1 MVQVKICGITDA
13 QALDAATKSGARFAG
28 FVFHEKSV
36 RDIAAEKAAPL
47 VRSASPSLTTVGLFV
62 DPDDDI
68 LRRILAHVPL
78 GMVQLHGHETPARVA
93 AVKIL
98 TGLPVMKAIRIGTSD
113 DMAGID
119 AYAAIADWLL
129 FDAKVDGA
137 QGGTGRAFD
146 WTLLGNF
153 KTSKPWMLAGGLN
166 AGNVSA
172 ALAQL
177 RPDAVDVSS
186 GVESA
191 PGVKDACK
199 IAAFVESVRHA

>member
-1 MVQVKICGITDA
+1 MTQVKICGITNGA
-13 QALDAATKSGARFAG
+13 ALDAATKSGARFAG
-28 FVFHEKSV
+28 LVFHAKSP
-36 RDIAAEKAAPL
+36 RNIAPEKAAPL
-47 VRSASPSLTTVGLFV
+47 VGSASASITTVGLFV
-62 DPDDDI
+62 DPDDDT
-68 LRRILAHVPL
+68 LRRVLSLVPL
-78 GMVQLHGHETPARVA
+78 GMVQLHGNETPARVA

-98 TGLPVMKAIRIGTSD
+98 TGLPVMKAIRIGTRD

-137 QGGTGRAFD
+137 QGGTGCAFD
-146 WTLLGNF
+146 WTILENF
-153 KTSKPWMLAGGLN
+153 KTSKPWMLAGGLH
-166 AGNVSA
+166 ADNVRA